1 MVYHACIYPETRTYT
16 FIILLFLLHSSETR
30 THINLR
36 LPAERSPHH
45 PDEPGIMFKRR
56 TEERPSLIRRSLEL
70 ISTRKQKAENTESF
84 WEQNNRPDVIRVTYD
99 GTQRI

>member
-1 MVYHACIYPETRTYT
+1 
-16 FIILLFLLHSSETR
+16 
-30 THINLR
+30 
-36 LPAERSPHH
+36 
-45 PDEPGIMFKRR
+45 MFKRR